1 MLGPAIAFI
10 VEGTRASAAR
20 VRTLTRRQASGW
32 LIASLLAF
40 EVSSFVVWRGASCRP
55 MAPPLVASLVV
66 AGLAVSAP
74 ETRAGRVLGVAVAVC
89 WVLVGFGRDEM
100 ELHGMWW
107 WWAPGLGLAPH
118 MLAARVAGVEPDA
131 PLAGALVLFSYA
143 AITLLA
149 ARRESAL
156 TQLALLVAVV
166 GVEHRVVLYLS
177 CLAETL

>member
-1 MLGPAIAFI
+1 
-10 VEGTRASAAR
+10 
-20 VRTLTRRQASGW
+20 
-32 LIASLLAF
+32 
-40 EVSSFVVWRGASCRP
+40 
-55 MAPPLVASLVV
+55 
-66 AGLAVSAP
+66 
-74 ETRAGRVLGVAVAVC
+74 
-89 WVLVGFGRDEM
+89 
-100 ELHGMWW
+100 
-107 WWAPGLGLAPH
+107 

-156 TQLALLVAVV
+156 TQLALLVVVV